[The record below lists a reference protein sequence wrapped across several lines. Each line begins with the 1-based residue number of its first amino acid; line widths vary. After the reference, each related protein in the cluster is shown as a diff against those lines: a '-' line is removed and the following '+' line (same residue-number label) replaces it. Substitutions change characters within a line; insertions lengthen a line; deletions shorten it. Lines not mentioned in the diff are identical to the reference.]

1 MDARL
6 ECAGE
11 ALDHTGPWSKQE
23 LCDLFLALGLAE
35 AVLPELSLMLSAFE
49 DQAGHVDCS
58 KLWRSLAEAG
68 GCQCGPD
75 GEKEEFPLTSVMT
88 RDEAA
93 ELCLPSQVEGHDGW
107 MDDLLRDFSAG
118 CSIPRVEERAM
129 QMRQLNLV
137 ISCLCQG
144 CNRDWVDPSGRP
156 LTPPQV
162 NLYHVV
168 DLLVRPATAARACS
182 FVELVA
188 EAPQPCD
195 WFVSHWWGEP
205 VVDFALCLKQHLH
218 DRNLQKDAA
227 YWVCAYANNQ
237 WAVHQEIGAD
247 PATSSF
253 QRAMGRAA
261 GTVSILDRDAVCYTR
276 VWCIYETYISTLK
289 QVTGEKG
296 LDGFTYYFDI
306 YTYDPKQ
313 KDAIGIAEGF
323 IAADGTGPKQAR
335 RKRHRESRF
344 PFELIM
350 KAFDI
355 RVEHAEATRESDRR
369 MILNSIAQA
378 ADLSQA
384 PALEHEGYAALNDV
398 LHGRFAAA
406 SFVKAAA
413 VGTNLSRH
421 AAALSRS
428 RLHQLTLHFG
438 GDCQKNLK
446 DEHVALLACSLPFE
460 SLQDLFLGFQGCR
473 QLSDVAAVALGSALG
488 SLTRLRRLEL
498 RLSSGPQL
506 SDEGVGALAAGLLGG
521 SSTLESLNLD
531 ISAQSR
537 ITEASCGS
545 LARSVEQMLS
555 LQQVQI
561 SLSAGSPGE
570 PHVPDRIGC
579 VHHPCGV
586 AFDRTGRYF
595 FIVDQSNHRV
605 QVWDSSTQEVL
616 GACGSKGLGPAHF
629 DTPCGI
635 VADREN
641 KIVVSDLLNHR
652 LQVLEFNPRT
662 GHLQFLHS
670 VGAEGTGPCQFSFP
684 KGLGLTENGCLLVC
698 DSANHRVQVLDMED
712 FHMVREFGSFGPGDG
727 QFDSPLAATITCTGD
742 IMISDANNRIQVFDA
757 KGSFLRSFGV
767 RGKKDGFFHYPV
779 GIAVNDEN
787 ALFVCDQGNHRV
799 QVFNAADGSFIHKWG
814 GSRKKKEPPAED
826 EQEAPPAETED
837 EGEKPEEWQGLRSP
851 AGIAVNASG
860 MIVVA
865 IDSGIFFKGCSWVLD
880 AMNEEAKAAAAKLEE
895 KAKLMAW
902 QAE

>member
-1 MDARL
+1 
-6 ECAGE
+6 
-11 ALDHTGPWSKQE
+11 
-23 LCDLFLALGLAE
+23 
-35 AVLPELSLMLSAFE
+35 
-49 DQAGHVDCS
+49 
-58 KLWRSLAEAG
+58 
-68 GCQCGPD
+68 
-75 GEKEEFPLTSVMT
+75 
-88 RDEAA
+88 
-93 ELCLPSQVEGHDGW
+93 
-107 MDDLLRDFSAG
+107 
-118 CSIPRVEERAM
+118 M

-137 ISCLCQG
+137 ISCLCEG
-144 CNRDWVDPSGRP
+144 CNRDWVDPAGRP

-261 GTVSILDRDAVCYTR
+261 GTVSIVDRDAVCYTR

-296 LDGFTYYFDI
+296 LDGLTYYFDI

-344 PFELIM
+344 PFELIT

-355 RVEHAEATRESDRR
+355 RVEHAEATRGSDRR

-378 ADLSQA
+378 ADLSRA

-413 VGTNLSRH
+413 IGTNLSRH

-446 DEHVALLACSLPFE
+446 DEHVVLLACSLPVE

-506 SDEGVGALAAGLLGG
+506 SDEGVGALAAGLHGG

-561 SLSAGSPGE
+561 SLSAGSKSLREVCARYARWTNTSTKKPSKRQE
-570 PHVPDRIGC
+570 LLEQVP
-579 VHHPCGV
+579 
-586 AFDRTGRYF
+586 
-595 FIVDQSNHRV
+595 
-605 QVWDSSTQEVL
+605 
-616 GACGSKGLGPAHF
+616 
-629 DTPCGI
+629 
-635 VADREN
+635 
-641 KIVVSDLLNHR
+641 
-652 LQVLEFNPRT
+652 
-662 GHLQFLHS
+662 
-670 VGAEGTGPCQFSFP
+670 
-684 KGLGLTENGCLLVC
+684 
-698 DSANHRVQVLDMED
+698 
-712 FHMVREFGSFGPGDG
+712 
-727 QFDSPLAATITCTGD
+727 
-742 IMISDANNRIQVFDA
+742 
-757 KGSFLRSFGV
+757 
-767 RGKKDGFFHYPV
+767 PV
-779 GIAVNDEN
+779 
-787 ALFVCDQGNHRV
+787 
-799 QVFNAADGSFIHKWG
+799 
-814 GSRKKKEPPAED
+814 
-826 EQEAPPAETED
+826 
-837 EGEKPEEWQGLRSP
+837 
-851 AGIAVNASG
+851 
-860 MIVVA
+860 
-865 IDSGIFFKGCSWVLD
+865 
-880 AMNEEAKAAAAKLEE
+880 
-895 KAKLMAW
+895 
-902 QAE
+902 

>member
-1 MDARL
+1 QVCPFAPNQEDPDGAPMEGVFLLRADAVVRFRL
-6 ECAGE
+6 GDTDFGE
-11 ALDHTGPWSKQE
+11 KIPEWGQVGEKSTYASMSFAKGPGLGVLKVNNPSFLWVFACDRDGARRTEGGDRVVATLSHPEDFQDVAVEDLQDGRYKVTFLPLTPGSFSLQISIGAEGADEDLTGCPFTLEVRPPTVYHTIGIDGEVEGKAQLGAKALPCETEICQE
-23 LCDLFLALGLAE
+23 LCDLFLALGLEE
-35 AVLPELSLMLSAFE
+35 AVRPELSLMLSAFE

-93 ELCLPSQVEGHDGW
+93 ELCLPSQVEGHAGW
-107 MDDLLRDFSAG
+107 MADLLRDFSAG
-118 CSIPRVEERAM
+118 CSISRVEERAM

-137 ISCLCQG
+137 ISCLCEG
-144 CNRDWVDPSGRP
+144 CNRDWVDPAGRP

-261 GTVSILDRDAVCYTR
+261 GTVSIVDRDAVCYTR

-296 LDGFTYYFDI
+296 LDGLTYYFDI

-344 PFELIM
+344 PFELIT

-378 ADLSQA
+378 ADLSRA

-413 VGTNLSRH
+413 IGTNLSRH

-446 DEHVALLACSLPFE
+446 DEHVVLLACSLPVE

-506 SDEGVGALAAGLLGG
+506 SDEGVGALAAGLHGG

-537 ITEASCGS
+537 ITE
-545 LARSVEQMLS
+545 
-555 LQQVQI
+555 
-561 SLSAGSPGE
+561 
-570 PHVPDRIGC
+570 
-579 VHHPCGV
+579 
-586 AFDRTGRYF
+586 
-595 FIVDQSNHRV
+595 
-605 QVWDSSTQEVL
+605 
-616 GACGSKGLGPAHF
+616 
-629 DTPCGI
+629 
-635 VADREN
+635 
-641 KIVVSDLLNHR
+641 
-652 LQVLEFNPRT
+652 
-662 GHLQFLHS
+662 
-670 VGAEGTGPCQFSFP
+670 
-684 KGLGLTENGCLLVC
+684 
-698 DSANHRVQVLDMED
+698 
-712 FHMVREFGSFGPGDG
+712 
-727 QFDSPLAATITCTGD
+727 
-742 IMISDANNRIQVFDA
+742 
-757 KGSFLRSFGV
+757 
-767 RGKKDGFFHYPV
+767 
-779 GIAVNDEN
+779 
-787 ALFVCDQGNHRV
+787 
-799 QVFNAADGSFIHKWG
+799 
-814 GSRKKKEPPAED
+814 
-826 EQEAPPAETED
+826 
-837 EGEKPEEWQGLRSP
+837 
-851 AGIAVNASG
+851 
-860 MIVVA
+860 
-865 IDSGIFFKGCSWVLD
+865 
-880 AMNEEAKAAAAKLEE
+880 
-895 KAKLMAW
+895 
-902 QAE
+902 